1 MLLLTVYRKIP
12 VISPGSYN
20 LVTVFWLRTVPPIVS
35 AHLFYASREMLPRAR
50 PRVSPDAYSMLTF
63 ICKKNTP
70 QRAVCCPFYP
80 NRALHLSLF
89 RFPNNINLIGS
100 AYFEFSV
107 TPMRSRS
114 AEKLS
119 FTWKKWLFSV
129 LFSLK
134 ITADLQNKLSGRVH
148 VMTDKLLWNP
158 KNVRDWSCF
167 PFCNP
172 AQCEI
177 FVYVRIVFSKSRS
190 AHFSELSEHKILKN
204 CIYIYLE
211 VGKVE

>member
-1 MLLLTVYRKIP
+1 
-12 VISPGSYN
+12 
-20 LVTVFWLRTVPPIVS
+20 
-35 AHLFYASREMLPRAR
+35 
-50 PRVSPDAYSMLTF
+50 MLTS

-70 QRAVCCPFYP
+70 QKSCLLTFLPQQRYIYP
-80 NRALHLSLF
+80 
-89 RFPNNINLIGS
+89 
-100 AYFEFSV
+100 FSV
-107 TPMRSRS
+107 FQTTSTLLVAHILNLAWLRCGLDRQKSCPLL
-114 AEKLS
+114 E
-119 FTWKKWLFSV
+119 KKWLFSV

-148 VMTDKLLWNP
+148 VMTDNLLWNP

-190 AHFSELSEHKILKN
+190 AHFSEISEHKILKN
-204 CIYIYLE
+204 CIYI
-211 VGKVE
+211 

>member
-1 MLLLTVYRKIP
+1 MRIRSAHHARRYHAWDRASRPMPNLWWLPFARKI
-12 VISPGSYN
+12 
-20 LVTVFWLRTVPPIVS
+20 R
-35 AHLFYASREMLPRAR
+35 HKELFVDL
-50 PRVSPDAYSMLTF
+50 F
-63 ICKKNTP
+63 TP
-70 QRAVCCPFYP
+70 T
-80 NRALHLSLF
+80 ALHLSLF

-114 AEKLS
+114 EKNCPLLE
-119 FTWKKWLFSV
+119 KKWLFSV

-148 VMTDKLLWNP
+148 VMTDNLLWNP

-190 AHFSELSEHKILKN
+190 AHFSEISEHKILKN
-204 CIYIYLE
+204 CIYI
-211 VGKVE
+211 

>member
-1 MLLLTVYRKIP
+1 MAMTADQPLWRHKNVFPRCRSGTVEA
-12 VISPGSYN
+12 
-20 LVTVFWLRTVPPIVS
+20 LRTVPPIVS
-35 AHLFYASREMLPRAR
+35 AHLFCASRETLPHAR
-50 PRVSPDAYSMLTF
+50 PRVSPDAYSMLTS
-63 ICKKNTP
+63 ICKKNTR
-70 QRAVCCPFYP
+70 QRAVCWPFNP
-80 NRALHLSLF
+80 TALHLFLF

-100 AYFEFSV
+100 ACFEFSV

-148 VMTDKLLWNP
+148 VMTVNLLWNP
-158 KNVRDWSCF
+158 KNVRGWSCF
-167 PFCNP
+167 PLCNP

-177 FVYVRIVFSKSRS
+177 FVYVWIVFSKSRS
-190 AHFSELSEHKILKN
+190 AHFSEISEHKILKN
-204 CIYIYLE
+204 CIYI
-211 VGKVE
+211 